1 MSERHS
7 ERRSFSS
14 ERNKSAA
21 HFFKKERKVSTK
33 FSQCH
38 WQKLAKKFKIFF
50 NDTPLTGL
58 FSVSGANALNKSR
71 GKKTTNQ
78 TVCRGR
84 ELGVYAKIS
93 KFHRIALHCNNLI
106 LTAYHYKV

>member
-1 MSERHS
+1 MSGAQSGAIFLASATRAPLI
-7 ERRSFSS
+7 FS
-14 ERNKSAA
+14 
-21 HFFKKERKVSTK
+21 KKERKVSTK